1 MSRLSCPEV
10 EAQLDLYAARE
21 CDAPTGAAIARH
33 LAGCPGCSRA
43 LEEARELSG
52 LLDLH
57 LGAPEGLRRL
67 RARVEAEP
75 RPLPAR
81 RRVLAFWPR
90 VASVAAMLLLTVGPL
105 RWVGSGLAP
114 GPLLP
119 QGLAVAVLPA
129 PSRGGLEHVAA
140 MKLPGSGT
148 AKPLVYPLSRA
159 PQSKGPLPLPPTVN
173 LSVQLR
179 NDGPRAVEVW
189 LGGPRFELR
198 LDLRGPGVVSALA
211 PDQTHRPV
219 PTARKVTL
227 APGKDETVPVTH
239 LVSVQNGEVR
249 YLYWTEPGVYTL
261 TVRVRAPV
269 AGAEGG
275 PGFLT
280 LTSAPVKIEV
290 RREP

>member
-1 MSRLSCPEV
+1 MSPLNCPEV

-43 LEEARELSG
+43 FEEARQLSG

-57 LGAPEGLRRL
+57 LRAPEGLRRL
-67 RARVEAEP
+67 RAQVEAESRRP
-75 RPLPAR
+75 RPAR
-81 RRVLAFWPR
+81 RRVLPFLPR
-90 VASVAAMLLLTVGPL
+90 LASVAAMLLLTVGAW

-140 MKLPGSGT
+140 VKAPGPDR
-148 AKPLVYPLSRA
+148 PLVYPLASA
-159 PQSKGPLPLPPTVN
+159 PQRKGPLPPPPAVN
-173 LSVQLR
+173 LAVQLR
-179 NDGPRAVEVW
+179 NDGPRPVEVW

-198 LDLRGPGVVSALA
+198 LDLRGPGVVSVVA
-211 PDQTHRPV
+211 PDQTHLPF

-227 APGKDETVPVTH
+227 APGQAQTVSVSQ
-239 LVSVQNGEVR
+239 LVSVQSGEVR
-249 YLYWTEPGVYTL
+249 YLYWTEPGLYTL

-269 AGAEGG
+269 AGAGG
-275 PGFLT
+275 EPAFLT
-280 LTSAPVKIEV
+280 LTSAPLKIEV
-290 RREP
+290 RGEP